1 MRKNNK
7 QVSARGHK
15 RHAKNVARK
24 KRSEALK
31 GYKDLAFRVKTMQNA
46 LTEAGLMEKRE
57 N

>member
-7 QVSARGHK
+7 QVTARGHK

-31 GYKDLAFRVKTMQNA
+31 GYNDLAFRVKTMQNA